1 MNRSLSVFMAF
12 PATITSIIWIV
23 LFFFNHNKYKNILNT
38 PAVKKYMLHDILF
51 IGFGIMKLMNINVKG
66 EKFTL
71 KRSRIAEIYGIKYS
85 EYYTYMIAGAQ
96 ITYTATLLPAVLIL
110 AAVTENMAVGVLG
123 IIMSGLMLIYMDFE
137 IKKKVNQK
145 HEEILSQLPA
155 MISRLTLLV
164 NAGMV
169 LRDAWKKIAQSS
181 DTTLCREMRQTSLE
195 IQNGVSETEAFN
207 AFADR
212 CQTKEIRKFISS
224 LSQNVK
230 KGNSEMAE
238 SLKLIASEQWDEKK
252 NSVKIKGESVNQ
264 KLLFPMLMIFVAIII
279 MIIVPIFVNII

>member
-1 MNRSLSVFMAF
+1 MAI
-12 PATITSIIWIV
+12 PATVTSVIWIV
-23 LFFFNHNKYKNILNT
+23 LFFFNHSRYKNILNT
-38 PAVKKYMLHDILF
+38 PAVKKYVMHDIFF
-51 IGFGIMKLMNINVKG
+51 IGFAIMKLLNINVKG

-71 KRSRIAEIYGIKYS
+71 KRSGIAEIYGIKYA

-96 ITYTATLLPAVLIL
+96 ITYAATLLPAVLML
-110 AAVTENMAVGVLG
+110 AAVTENTAAGVLG
-123 IIMSGLMLIYMDFE
+123 IIMSGLMLIYMDFD

-145 HEEILSQLPA
+145 HEEILSELPA
-155 MISRLTLLV
+155 MISKLTLLV

-169 LRDAWKKIAQSS
+169 LRDAWNKTAQSS
-181 DTTLCREMRQTSLE
+181 DSTLCREMRQTSLE
-195 IQNGVSETEAFN
+195 IQNGVSEKEALN

-212 CQTKEIRKFISS
+212 CQTKEIRKLISS
-224 LSQNVK
+224 LSQNIK

-238 SLKLIASEQWDEKK
+238 SLKIIASEQWEEKK
-252 NSVKIKGESVNQ
+252 NSVKVKGEAVNQ